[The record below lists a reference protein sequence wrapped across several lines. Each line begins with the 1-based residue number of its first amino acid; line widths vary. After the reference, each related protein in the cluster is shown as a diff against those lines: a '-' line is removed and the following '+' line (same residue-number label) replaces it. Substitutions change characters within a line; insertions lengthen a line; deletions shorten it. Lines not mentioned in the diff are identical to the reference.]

1 MYIVI
6 TKDGFMTSKEKED
19 ILKTDEVTCYCKS
32 KQDCSDII
40 HGKRRRYNEKINKEP
55 IVIDLLVSNN

>member
-19 ILKTDEVTCYCKS
+19 ILKTDEVTCQCKS

-40 HGKRRRYNEKINKEP
+40 HGKRRRYDKKIIKTP
-55 IVIDLLVSNN
+55 ISVDLMVSSN

>member
-6 TKDGFMTSKEKED
+6 TKDGFMTSKEKEN

-40 HGKRRRYNEKINKEP
+40 HGKRRRYVKKINKIP
-55 IVIDLLVSNN
+55 VTLDLMVRNN

>member
-6 TKDGFMTSKEKED
+6 TKDGFMTTKKKEE
-19 ILKTDEVTCYCKS
+19 ILNTDDVTCYCS
-32 KQDCSDII
+32 SVIECSNII
-40 HGKRRRYNEKINKEP
+40 HGKKRRYDEKINKEP